1 MADESL
7 KIFVSYSHHDVDW
20 QRKIT
25 AELKLLGID
34 VWEDRQIKPG
44 DMWQGEIEEALAVA
58 DIILLLI
65 SRDFLSSTFVTTEEL
80 PAALRRV
87 QTEQH
92 PPKIIPVLLRE
103 TTWTKI
109 FGLEGIHA
117 IPRFERWIANIGSAE
132 NYWPNEDAAIRAV
145 AKELEEVVAEVLREK
160 AQRSVAEADYRLRVA
175 EALADDDVI
184 SPYERRTLEEERSRL
199 GLSENVAGVVEA
211 TEIGLH
217 AAEVEKIRAYEA
229 DLEFAIRDVGV
240 PFDEQTREELKKR
253 KAKLGLKDEDVV
265 GLEEKVAARLTA
277 ADPAPEAP
285 ESTLAQEGPATSSHK
300 VRPILEWSVGA
311 RVFAR
316 WDDASYYPGTITA
329 SQGDGYVV
337 RFDDGTSSIV
347 VGGEMAP
354 VGLEVGSRVDA
365 RWAGDDRYYPARV
378 DRQEGESVEV
388 TFDDGVEESMTISEL
403 RLGRL

>member
-44 DMWQGEIEEALAVA
+44 DMWQGEIEEALAAA

-117 IPRFERWIANIGSAE
+117 IPRFERWIANIGSGE

-145 AKELEEVVAEVLREK
+145 AKELEEVVAEVQRDK

-175 EALADDDVI
+175 EALADDSAI
-184 SPYERRTLEEERSRL
+184 SPYERRTLDEERSRL
-199 GLSENVAGVVEA
+199 GLSQSVAGEVED
-211 TEIGLH
+211 TETRLH
-217 AAEVEKIRAYEA
+217 AAAIEKIRAYES
-229 DLEFAIRDVGV
+229 DLEFAIRDVGL
-240 PFDEQTREELKKR
+240 PFDERTVEELRKR

-265 GLEEKVAARLTA
+265 GLEEKVAARLGA
-277 ADPAPEAP
+277 GESVVSAPETMQSEAP
-285 ESTLAQEGPATSSHK
+285 AAAPSHRPTLD
-300 VRPILEWSVGA
+300 WSVGA

-316 WDDASYYPGTITA
+316 WEDAFYYPGTISA
-329 SQGDGYVV
+329 SQGDEYIV
-337 RFDDGTSSIV
+337 RFDDGTLST
-347 VGGEMAP
+347 VGRPDMAP
-354 VGLEVGSRVDA
+354 PGLAAGTRVDA
-365 RWAGDDRYYPARV
+365 RWGDDGYYPARV

-388 TFDDGVEESMTISEL
+388 TFDDGVEGSMTISEL
-403 RLGRL
+403 RLTLP